1 MTEKQKELEVKMLVN
16 TEMSP
21 KQLQVFNTSRR
32 LHDRSKALDS
42 SLEPAEESF
51 RGEFAQP

>member
-1 MTEKQKELEVKMLVN
+1 MKMLVN
-16 TEMSP
+16 TEMSL